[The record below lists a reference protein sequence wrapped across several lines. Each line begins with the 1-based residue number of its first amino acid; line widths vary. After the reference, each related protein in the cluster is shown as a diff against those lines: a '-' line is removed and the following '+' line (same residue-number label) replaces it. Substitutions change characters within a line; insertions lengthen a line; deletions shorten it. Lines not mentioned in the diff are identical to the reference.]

1 MAAGELLVLWDV
13 DNTLVN
19 AGGLS
24 THLYGVVFAGL
35 FGRGLPA
42 VAPMA
47 GRTDRAIIVETLTM
61 AGIDDPGRHV
71 AAFID
76 GLAREAPAFGERVRH
91 RGRVLPGAAEALA
104 ALDGPARGTV
114 RQSVLTG
121 NIRPLAEVKLGALGL
136 RDHLDLDIGAYGDTH
151 EVRAEL
157 VHVARERAAR
167 AAGREFGGGSTV
179 LVGDTPLDV
188 AAARATRARAV
199 AVATGS
205 YSEADLAAAGADVV
219 LPDLS
224 HTPRVVAAVTGRSG
238 AEGAGCLPRVRER
251 PGERVADRAEPEG
264 GGYLHDPEDRQ
275 PDAQDHG
282 QAVQGQAWIG
292 QNDDPGHQAEQAHG
306 HGPAPVRHPA
316 MGQGREDLDRAVDD
330 PVDAEQQHQREQGK
344 QHVPDGVQPDDDGQH
359 AEQGQQDPCAPAG
372 LVDGERRDEPEDPEH
387 DELDAE
393 QHGHDE

>member
-13 DNTLVN
+13 DQTLVN

-35 FGRGLPA
+35 FGRDLPA

-47 GRTDRAIIVETLTM
+47 GRTDRAIIMETLTM

-76 GLAREAPAFGERVRH
+76 GLAREAPAFGERVRR

-104 ALDGPARGTV
+104 ALDGPAHGTV

-136 RDHLDLDIGAYGDTH
+136 GDHLDLDIGAYGEAH

-167 AAGREFGGGSTV
+167 AAGREFGGQSTV

-188 AAARATRARAV
+188 AAARAARARAV
-199 AVATGS
+199 AVASGD
-205 YSEADLAAAGADVV
+205 YSAADLAAAGADVV

-224 HTPRVVAAVTGRSG
+224 DTPRVVAAITGRSG
-238 AEGAGCLPRVRER
+238 V
-251 PGERVADRAEPEG
+251 
-264 GGYLHDPEDRQ
+264 
-275 PDAQDHG
+275 
-282 QAVQGQAWIG
+282 
-292 QNDDPGHQAEQAHG
+292 
-306 HGPAPVRHPA
+306 
-316 MGQGREDLDRAVDD
+316 
-330 PVDAEQQHQREQGK
+330 
-344 QHVPDGVQPDDDGQH
+344 
-359 AEQGQQDPCAPAG
+359 
-372 LVDGERRDEPEDPEH
+372 
-387 DELDAE
+387 
-393 QHGHDE
+393 